1 MHVPGQLM
9 VSSCDFCEFVVYCP
23 KDADLFVQRFY
34 PIKEVMLKT
43 LIKLTDIFYLH
54 ADLFIKKMKSLPL
67 GWVAESNVQ

>member
-43 LIKLTDIFYLH
+43 LIKLTDIFY
-54 ADLFIKKMKSLPL
+54 
-67 GWVAESNVQ
+67 